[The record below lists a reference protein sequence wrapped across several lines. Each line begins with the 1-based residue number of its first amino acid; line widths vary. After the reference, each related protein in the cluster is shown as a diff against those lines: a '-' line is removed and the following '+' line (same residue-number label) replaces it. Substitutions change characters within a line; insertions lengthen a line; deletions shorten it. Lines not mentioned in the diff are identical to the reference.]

1 MLFSRVV
8 YQDVDPGEL
17 LDGFRDGLST
27 ELFLADVACNQQ
39 AFAAVFFHQAF
50 CFVRILFFF
59 EIDHCNICAFFRESY
74 GDGAAYSA
82 VAAGDDR
89 CLIPQFFTG
98 AIRFILSLR
107 SGPHFMFPARLLML
121 ALARLKFPFVRHR
134 IPVHGKL
141 PHPSQRRRLRVRTA
155 FFAAAERER
164 AERRAEARFACRD
177 NAFFDAARRPSRLS
191 AALVARD
198 RVREVLLRPPL
209 RPLAR
214 LRLAWRFVRFLPRS
228 GGGNFTPALRAF
240 DRPMATACCGERA
253 PCSPSRI
260 CSISSRTNSPAW
272 VEGDLP
278 SRSSSRALS
287 TGSSSGIPIRF
298 APQDT
303 FGRYEKRVGLRVYLI
318 TPRIEQLTTTEN
330 ISRDGNDSPK
340 LRATR
345 TWREKAS
352 LIGIILIPRL
362 VFFLMCAANPGH
374 SYSWVYY

>member
-8 YQDVDPGEL
+8 YQDVELGEL

-50 CFVRILFFF
+50 CFVRVLFFF

-74 GDGAAYSA
+74 GNGPAYPA

-89 CLIPQFFTG
+89 YLIPQFFTG
-98 AIRFILSLR
+98 AMRFILSLR

-121 ALARLKFPFVRHR
+121 ALAWLKFPFVRHR
-134 IPVHGKL
+134 IPVHRKL
-141 PHPSQRRRLRVRTA
+141 PDPSQRRRRLRVRAA
-155 FFAAAERER
+155 FFAAAEREC

-177 NAFFDAARRPSRLS
+177 NAFFDAARRSSRLS
-191 AALVARD
+191 AALVARE

-209 RPLAR
+209 RLLASS
-214 LRLAWRFVRFLPRS
+214 RLAWLFVRFLPRF

-240 DRPMATACCGERA
+240 DRPMAIACCGERA

-260 CSISSRTNSPAW
+260 CSISSRTNSPAC

-303 FGRYEKRVGLRVYLI
+303 FGCYEKCAGRRVYLI
-318 TPRIEQLTTTEN
+318 TPRIEQLTITED
-330 ISRDGNDSPK
+330 ISRDGNDYQSYAP
-340 LRATR
+340 RGPG
-345 TWREKAS
+345 EK
-352 LIGIILIPRL
+352 
-362 VFFLMCAANPGH
+362 GH
-374 SYSWVYY
+374 YP

>member
-1 MLFSRVV
+1 MLFCCVV
-8 YQDVDPGEL
+8 YQDVDLGEL

-27 ELFLADVACNQQ
+27 ELFLTDVACKQQ
-39 AFAAVFFHQAF
+39 AFAAV
-50 CFVRILFFF
+50 
-59 EIDHCNICAFFRESY
+59 
-74 GDGAAYSA
+74 
-82 VAAGDDR
+82 
-89 CLIPQFFTG
+89 
-98 AIRFILSLR
+98 
-107 SGPHFMFPARLLML
+107 
-121 ALARLKFPFVRHR
+121 
-134 IPVHGKL
+134 
-141 PHPSQRRRLRVRTA
+141 

-214 LRLAWRFVRFLPRS
+214 SRLAWRFVRFLPRF

-240 DRPMATACCGERA
+240 DRPMAIACCGERA

-298 APQDT
+298 APHDT
-303 FGRYEKRVGLRVYLI
+303 FGCYEKCAGRRVYLI
-318 TPRIEQLTTTEN
+318 TLRIEQLTITEN
-330 ISRDGNDSPK
+330 ISRDGNDYKSYAP
-340 LRATR
+340 RGPG
-345 TWREKAS
+345 EKEHY
-352 LIGIILIPRL
+352 P
-362 VFFLMCAANPGH
+362 
-374 SYSWVYY
+374 